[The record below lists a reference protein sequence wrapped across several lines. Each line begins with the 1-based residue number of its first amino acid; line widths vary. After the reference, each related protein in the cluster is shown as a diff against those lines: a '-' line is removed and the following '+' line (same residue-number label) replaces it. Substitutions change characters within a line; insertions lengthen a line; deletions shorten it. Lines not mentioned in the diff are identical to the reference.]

1 LDTRETANRSHS
13 RAGKVFTWLA
23 ILGVMAGLT
32 AFYHA
37 LTLRGGGIVS
47 SQDQDG
53 RLMVTLAKARSGH
66 FVAEG
71 QINGHDVLFLVDTG
85 ATDVAISDKTARKMG
100 IEFGPRIT
108 VMTAAGPATGWRTR
122 LDRVSLG
129 PLSLDNVRATITP
142 GLGREALLGMSF
154 LQYFNLRQEGDQL
167 VLESRNN
174 TE

>member
-1 LDTRETANRSHS
+1 MDTREFARRRQSGF
-13 RAGKVFTWLA
+13 GKLFIWLA
-23 ILGVMAGLT
+23 IIGLMLGLT

-37 LTLRGGGIVS
+37 LTLRGGGIIQ

-53 RLMVTLAKARSGH
+53 RLMVTLARARSGH

-71 QINGHDVLFLVDTG
+71 MINGHDVVFLVDTG
-85 ATDVAISDKTARKMG
+85 ATDVAISDKTAREIG
-100 IEFGPRIT
+100 LQFGPKIT
-108 VMTAAGPATGWRTR
+108 VMTAAGPAAGWRTR

-129 PLSLDNVRATITP
+129 PLSLNNVRATITP